1 MNTSTTINNNKFS
14 TATDVLIRDFRLVV
28 SNESLPPKDA
38 ADRAIQAYI
47 DKYKQYRL
55 LNTPKQL
62 KRLVTILANSK

>member
-1 MNTSTTINNNKFS
+1 MNTLTTINNNKLS

-28 SNESLPPKDA
+28 SNEPLPPKDA